1 MYTFE
6 TTLVMENKKSGN
18 VSGFCN
24 KYFMTCQTDSLKNGT
39 DVVKNE
45 MICDSDVMR
54 ESEINLGCHY

>member
-1 MYTFE
+1 
-6 TTLVMENKKSGN
+6 
-18 VSGFCN
+18 
-24 KYFMTCQTDSLKNGT
+24 MTCQTDSLKNGT